1 MKDDFIVAK
10 LRPVCKTCKET
21 IATEVWCA
29 AVEKPYCLCNEC
41 YEARQL
47 KTKASERVVFKKT
60 HEALGAIDDPDTKT
74 EKSIDDFDTRQAFLQ
89 LCQLNHYQYDFLRR
103 AKHSSMMVLYHLH
116 NPDAPNFVSQ
126 CQYCHQD
133 ITSGIRWNCKVSGR
147 HGGQREGWI
156 AHSLLRAARPQPL
169 RLTHSFH
176 PPARSTL
183 VVCAMLLLGATR
195 PATTTCATRVGH
207 A

>member
-1 MKDDFIVAK
+1 MLMIDTAACAVHAPCGVLDFIVAK

-41 YEARQL
+41 YDARQL

-103 AKHSSMMVLYHLH
+103 AKHTS
-116 NPDAPNFVSQ
+116 AP
-126 CQYCHQD
+126 
-133 ITSGIRWNCKVSGR
+133 SGR
-147 HGGQREGWI
+147 KQIPCTCSHARSLKRPSSARPIDIMSAIWRFHGTPLSPQ
-156 AHSLLRAARPQPL
+156 LRTTAAR
-169 RLTHSFH
+169 
-176 PPARSTL
+176 
-183 VVCAMLLLGATR
+183 
-195 PATTTCATRVGH
+195 
-207 A
+207 